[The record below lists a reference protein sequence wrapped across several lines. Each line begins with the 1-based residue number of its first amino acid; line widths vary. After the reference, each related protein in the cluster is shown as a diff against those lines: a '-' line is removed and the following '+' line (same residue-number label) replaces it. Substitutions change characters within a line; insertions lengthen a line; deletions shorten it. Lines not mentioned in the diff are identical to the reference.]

1 MVASGG
7 VSGVGECW
15 VVDCEARVRSSAG
28 SSPAYVGA
36 GMKKLTGREVFEA
49 YTIARWDT
57 PCGPDEWDNVG
68 DAAQLAWNA
77 LAMVINGRV
86 AGA

>member
-1 MVASGG
+1 
-7 VSGVGECW
+7 
-15 VVDCEARVRSSAG
+15 
-28 SSPAYVGA
+28 
-36 GMKKLTGREVFEA
+36 MKKLTGREVFEA

-57 PCGPDEWDNVG
+57 PGPDEWDNVG